1 MIYRGIKMDLTEE
14 FPKGKTFI
22 WWAFSSSTSSIEVLE
37 RFLGK
42 TEYRTIFNIESD
54 FAKNIS
60 KHSFYQYENEML
72 LYPARQFEVISSF
85 NPGNQLKII
94 HLKEIQPPF
103 PLIHIPQ
110 PSSSCT
116 DISQIPYTNN
126 YQNKE
131 LQQIIE
137 QYTHQSEMNLE
148 KQELNDEDIEIVV
161 KEAMINKQC
170 TILNLSY
177 NKITRLGT
185 SIIAKALNKNTTL
198 KILSLNGNCLFDP
211 GIQPLLNTLLL
222 NNSKLSMLDLQNT
235 CLTDVGVAYIA
246 EMLKANTTLIY
257 LLLSYNEISDQG
269 VELLTKA
276 LTHHNITLKSLSL
289 HYSRLVSDSSVDSL
303 VEMLKHN
310 QILKFISIYSCN
322 LSEKG
327 KEELRQIAQIRKG
340 FNLEM

>member
-1 MIYRGIKMDLTEE
+1 
-14 FPKGKTFI
+14 
-22 WWAFSSSTSSIEVLE
+22 
-37 RFLGK
+37 
-42 TEYRTIFNIESD
+42 
-54 FAKNIS
+54 
-60 KHSFYQYENEML
+60 ML

-85 NPGNQLKII
+85 NSGNQLKII

-103 PLIHIPQ
+103 PPSVDQIRETQ
-110 PSSSCT
+110 SSSSCV
-116 DISQIPYTNN
+116 DIPRIPYTNN
-126 YQNKE
+126 Y

-137 QYTHQSEMNLE
+137 QYTHQSEVNLE

-170 TILNLSY
+170 TTLNLSY
-177 NKITRLGT
+177 NKITRLGI
-185 SIIAKALNKNTTL
+185 SIISKTLNNNTTL
-198 KILSLNGNCLFDP
+198 KSLCLNGNCLFDP

-222 NNSKLSMLDLQNT
+222 NNSKLSILDLQNT
-235 CLTDVGVAYIA
+235 CLTDLGVAYIA
-246 EMLKANTTLIY
+246 EMLKTNTTLIY

-310 QILKFISIYSCN
+310 QILEFISIYSCN